1 MENNDKFLSQDLLE
15 SYAIRLLSGPLNG
28 CEYEILNGRVLVIV
42 GNDVS
47 LGRSDSFSELPEN
60 TIVIPYG
67 ELTGSFEVIITTDPD
82 LVVTI
87 RELTAQEP
95 EDRTLTLNQQIEVL
109 GLKFAVKVKN
119 EVWQYSIPGI
129 VENNITSTRQH
140 FFRSTLFKYVTL
152 FFLFAIIFIAFYIV
166 NASNDPQLSHIDKI
180 LVNKNRNYEILY
192 GRDHVIYI
200 NTNSLDE
207 AVWVKQALEKNQPGK
222 PVRVINPDDES
233 IRIFSWLADNFPD
246 LQYFKL
252 QLLDASNPRLTVS
265 KQRNA
270 TTQQLIDNLIK
281 GLLQTMPYASNIS
294 IAVLD
299 DNVLESQAIETLSAI
314 GLSYEK
320 YKTANNVYFN
330 IIGTLSDSE
339 LNKINNYVDEYYKQ
353 WGKQYVRFNVNL
365 KKQDTNNSSFSYGDN
380 RFEKSQGS
388 KWTFQE

>member
-82 LVVTI
+82 LLVTI

-129 VENNITSTRQH
+129 VENNITSTKQH

-152 FFLFAIIFIAFYIV
+152 FILFAIIFIAFYIV
-166 NASNDPQLSHIDKI
+166 NANNDPQLRHIDKI

-270 TTQQLIDNLIK
+270 ITQQLIDNLIK

-365 KKQDTNNSSFSYGDN
+365 KNQDTNNSSFSYGDN

>member
-28 CEYEILNGRVLVIV
+28 CEYEILNGRLLVII

-47 LGRSDSFSELPEN
+47 LGRSDAFSELPEN
-60 TIVIPYG
+60 TIVVPYG
-67 ELTGSFEVIITTDPD
+67 ELTGSFEIIITTDPD
-82 LVVTI
+82 LVVTF

-109 GLKFAVKVKN
+109 GSSK
-119 EVWQYSIPGI
+119 
-129 VENNITSTRQH
+129 
-140 FFRSTLFKYVTL
+140 LFKYVML

-166 NASNDPQLSHIDKI
+166 NASNDPQLRHIDKI
-180 LVNKNRNYEILY
+180 LVNKNRNYEVLY

-200 NTNSLDE
+200 NTNILDE

-233 IRIFSWLADNFPD
+233 IRIFSWLADNFPN

-252 QLLDASNPRLTVS
+252 QLLDASNLRLTVS

-270 TTQQLIDNLIK
+270 ITQQLIDNLIK

-365 KKQDTNNSSFSYGDN
+365 KNQDTNNSSFSYGDN

-388 KWTFQE
+388 NWTFQE

>member
-1 MENNDKFLSQDLLE
+1 MENNDKFLSQELLE

-28 CEYEILNGRVLVIV
+28 CEYEILNGRLLVII

-47 LGRSDSFSELPEN
+47 LGRSDAFSELPEN
-60 TIVIPYG
+60 TIVVPYG
-67 ELTGSFEVIITTDPD
+67 ELTGSFEIIITTDPD
-82 LVVTI
+82 LVVTF

-109 GLKFAVKVKN
+109 GLKFAVKEKN
-119 EVWQYSIPGI
+119 EVWQYSLPGI
-129 VENNITSTRQH
+129 IENNIISTKQH
-140 FFRSTLFKYVTL
+140 FFSSKLFKYVML

-166 NASNDPQLSHIDKI
+166 NASNDP
-180 LVNKNRNYEILY
+180 
-192 GRDHVIYI
+192 
-200 NTNSLDE
+200 
-207 AVWVKQALEKNQPGK
+207 
-222 PVRVINPDDES
+222 
-233 IRIFSWLADNFPD
+233 WLADNFPN

-252 QLLDASNPRLTVS
+252 QLLDASNLRLTVS

-270 TTQQLIDNLIK
+270 ITQQLIDNLIK

-365 KKQDTNNSSFSYGDN
+365 KNQDTNNSSFSYGDN

>member
-87 RELTAQEP
+87 RELTAQES

-152 FFLFAIIFIAFYIV
+152 FFLFAIIFITFYIV
-166 NASNDPQLSHIDKI
+166 NASNDPQLRHIDKI

-270 TTQQLIDNLIK
+270 ITQQLIDNLIK

-365 KKQDTNNSSFSYGDN
+365 KNQDKNNSSFSYGDN

>member
-166 NASNDPQLSHIDKI
+166 NASNDLQLRHIDKI

-270 TTQQLIDNLIK
+270 ITQQLIDNLIK

-365 KKQDTNNSSFSYGDN
+365 KNQDTNNSSFSYGDN

>member
-109 GLKFAVKVKN
+109 GLKFAVKGKN

-140 FFRSTLFKYVTL
+140 FFSSTLFKCVTL

-166 NASNDPQLSHIDKI
+166 NASNHPQLRHIDKI

-270 TTQQLIDNLIK
+270 ITQQLIDNLIK

-365 KKQDTNNSSFSYGDN
+365 KNQDTNNSSFSYGDN

>member
-1 MENNDKFLSQDLLE
+1 
-15 SYAIRLLSGPLNG
+15 
-28 CEYEILNGRVLVIV
+28 
-42 GNDVS
+42 
-47 LGRSDSFSELPEN
+47 
-60 TIVIPYG
+60 
-67 ELTGSFEVIITTDPD
+67 
-82 LVVTI
+82 
-87 RELTAQEP
+87 
-95 EDRTLTLNQQIEVL
+95 
-109 GLKFAVKVKN
+109 
-119 EVWQYSIPGI
+119 
-129 VENNITSTRQH
+129 
-140 FFRSTLFKYVTL
+140 
-152 FFLFAIIFIAFYIV
+152 
-166 NASNDPQLSHIDKI
+166 
-180 LVNKNRNYEILY
+180 RNYEILY

-200 NTNSLDE
+200 NTNILDE

-252 QLLDASNPRLTVS
+252 QLLDASNLRLTVS

-270 TTQQLIDNLIK
+270 ITQQLIDNLIK

-365 KKQDTNNSSFSYGDN
+365 KNQDTNNSSFSYGDN